1 MKTIISCDSI
11 DQTKVNKTDKNIEIT
26 IINPTIEEY
35 EDMEISQIVDMIG
48 LEETNEIINHLM
60 NDYIA
65 EVEDGEL
72 LKLSLKIAKEMSD
85 RGINIEES
93 I

>member
-1 MKTIISCDSI
+1 MKIKIECDSI

-26 IINPTIEEY
+26 VVNPTIEEY
-35 EDMEISQIVDMIG
+35 EDMEISQIIDMIG

-65 EVEDGEL
+65 EIEDGEL
-72 LKLSLKIAKEMSD
+72 LKLSLKIAKEISD

>member
-1 MKTIISCDSI
+1 MKIKIECDLISQVETKRDSN
-11 DQTKVNKTDKNIEIT
+11 KVEIT
-26 IINPTIEEY
+26 LTNPIIEEY
-35 EDMEISQIVDMIG
+35 EDMETSDLVELIG
-48 LEETNEIINHLM
+48 RDETNELIKCHFM
-60 NDYIA
+60 DYIA